1 MADLSEVH
9 SVNFFE
15 NMMQNA
21 AIEMTLHTRATP
33 LPGNQVATP
42 KLLSNMSSG
51 VPAPSLGH

>member
-21 AIEMTLHTRATP
+21 AIEMTLLHPVPVSTF
-33 LPGNQVATP
+33 V
-42 KLLSNMSSG
+42 LLVFKSTQIKK
-51 VPAPSLGH
+51 